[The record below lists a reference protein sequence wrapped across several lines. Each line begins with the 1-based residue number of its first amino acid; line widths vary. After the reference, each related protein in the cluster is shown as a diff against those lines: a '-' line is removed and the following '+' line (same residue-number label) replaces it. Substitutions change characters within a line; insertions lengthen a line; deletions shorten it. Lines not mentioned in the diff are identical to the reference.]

1 MFMTPH
7 APASRGVCRLRP
19 VDVAMAACVAP
30 SYFLSVHIGRY
41 IDEDGGLL
49 AVASDQVA
57 LHELK
62 HFLGVDPGR
71 V

>member
-1 MFMTPH
+1 MTPH
-7 APASRGVCRLRP
+7 ASASRGICRLRA
-19 VDVAMAACVAP
+19 VGVAMAACVAP
-30 SYFLSVHIGRY
+30 SYFLSVHIGGY
-41 IDEDGGLL
+41 IYEDGGLL
-49 AVASDQVA
+49 AVASAQVA